1 VADARREQAI
11 AAARALLE
19 AEGEGALSMR
29 RIAAELGMRAPSLY
43 KHMDDKSA
51 LEVALITEGIT
62 ELGEALTGAGPSLAD
77 MALAYR
83 SYALDHPHLYVLMTQ
98 RPLPRDRLPEGL
110 EERAA
115 IPLRAVLPDENQAR
129 AVWAAAHGLTIL
141 ELNGRFPPGAD
152 LDAAWAATVAAF
164 RPDCPASVAGEHH

>member
-1 VADARREQAI
+1 VAETRREQAV
-11 AAARALLE
+11 AAARRLLE
-19 AEGEGALSMR
+19 DEGEGALSMR

-51 LEVALITEGIT
+51 LEVALIAEGIA
-62 ELGEALTGAGPSLAD
+62 ELGQELAEADGSLAE

-83 SYALDHPHLYVLMTQ
+83 RFALGHRHLYVLMTQ
-98 RPLPRDRLPEGL
+98 RPLPRDQLPKGL

-115 IPLRAVLPDENQAR
+115 IPLRAVLPDEDEAR
-129 AVWAAAHGLTIL
+129 AAWAAAHGLAIL

-152 LDAAWAATVAAF
+152 LDAAWAAMVAAF
-164 RPDCPASVAGEHH
+164 NPD

>member
-1 VADARREQAI
+1 VRRTDRSVADARREQAI

-29 RIAAELGMRAPSLY
+29 RVATELGIRAPSLY
-43 KHMDDKSA
+43 KHMDDKSD
-51 LEVALITEGIT
+51 LEIALIAEGIT
-62 ELGEALTGAGPSLAD
+62 ELGEALADAGPSLAD
-77 MALAYR
+77 MASAYR
-83 SYALDHPHLYVLMTQ
+83 RYALAHPHLYVLMTQ
-98 RPLPRDRLPEGL
+98 RPLPRDQLPDGL
-110 EERAA
+110 EEQAA
-115 IPLRAVLPDENQAR
+115 VPLRAVLPDENQAR

-164 RPDCPASVAGEHH
+164 RPE